1 MNISKIPME
10 ISNKYKEI
18 NFLHNDISNDLYD
31 LYKDSSYIAVD
42 TEAMGLVHGRDR
54 LCLIQISNEINLI
67 SCVKIDSKT
76 SYSNNLKTLFENEKI
91 TKIFHYARFD
101 VAALKCN
108 LGINT
113 KNIFCTKIASKLA
126 RTYTN
131 KHGLKDLI
139 NELLGIELDK
149 SSQSSDW
156 GSNEHLTQNQLD
168 YAANDVRYLIDAMH
182 KLKVILKREGRYEL
196 AKQCFRTV
204 PVHSDLD
211 ILKFSNVFDH

>member
-1 MNISKIPME
+1 MIIDNKNI
-10 ISNKYKEI
+10 
-18 NFLHNDISNDLYD
+18 DLFYGDLTTDLFD
-31 LYKDSSYIAVD
+31 LYKKSSYLAID
-42 TEAMGLVHGRDR
+42 TEAMGLIHGRDR
-54 LCLIQISNEINLI
+54 LCLVQICNESKRT
-67 SCVKIDSKT
+67 SCVKIELNT
-76 SYSNNLKTLFENEKI
+76 SESPYLKRLLEDEKI

-156 GSNEHLTQNQLD
+156 GSIEDLTKDQLD
-168 YAANDVRYLIDAMH
+168 YAANDVRYLIEAMN
-182 KLKVILKREGRYEL
+182 KLKVILKRENRYEL
-196 AKQCFRTV
+196 AKKCFMTV
-204 PVHSDLD
+204 NVHADLD
-211 ILKFSNVFDH
+211 ILKFSNIFEH

>member
-1 MNISKIPME
+1 ME
-10 ISNKYKEI
+10 KSEENKKI
-18 NFLHNDISNDLYD
+18 NFYHNDISSDLYNI
-31 LYKDSSYIAVD
+31 YKTSSYIAVD
-42 TEAMGLVHGRDR
+42 TEAMGLIHGRDR
-54 LCLIQISNEINLI
+54 LCLVQICNELNLT
-67 SCVKIDSKT
+67 SCIKIALNT
-76 SYSNNLKTLFENEKI
+76 SYSPNLQNLFEDEKI
-91 TKIFHYARFD
+91 LKIFHYARFD

-156 GSNEHLTQNQLD
+156 GSDADLTREQIE
-168 YAANDVRYLIDAMH
+168 YAANDVRYLIEAMH
-182 KLKVILKREGRYEL
+182 KLKIILQREGRQDL
-196 AKQCFRTV
+196 AQRCFKTI
-204 PVHSDLD
+204 PIYADLD
-211 ILKFSNVFDH
+211 ILKFSNIFEH

>member
-1 MNISKIPME
+1 MQRGE
-10 ISNKYKEI
+10 ENKKI
-18 NFLHNDISNDLYD
+18 NFYHNDISSDLYN
-31 LYKDSSYIAVD
+31 LYKNSSYIAVD
-42 TEAMGLVHGRDR
+42 TEAMGLIHGRDR
-54 LCLIQISNEINLI
+54 LCLVQICNELNLT
-67 SCVKIDSKT
+67 SCIKIELKT
-76 SYSNNLKTLFENEKI
+76 SSSPNLQNLFEDEKI
-91 TKIFHYARFD
+91 LKIFHYARFD

-156 GSNEHLTQNQLD
+156 GSDSDLTSEQID
-168 YAANDVRYLIDAMH
+168 YAANDVRYLIEAMH
-182 KLKVILKREGRYEL
+182 KLTVILQREGRQDL
-196 AKQCFRTV
+196 AQKCFNTV
-204 PVHSDLD
+204 PVYADLD
-211 ILKFSNVFDH
+211 ILKFSNIFEH

>member
-1 MNISKIPME
+1 MTME
-10 ISNKYKEI
+10 NKNVDLIY
-18 NFLHNDISNDLYD
+18 NDLTLD
-31 LYKDSSYIAVD
+31 LYNFYQKSSYLAVD
-42 TEAMGLVHGRDR
+42 TEAMGLIHGRDR
-54 LCLIQISNEINLI
+54 LCLVQICNEFKRT
-67 SCVKIDSKT
+67 SCIKIELNT
-76 SYSNNLKTLFENEKI
+76 SSSPHLKALLEDDKI

-108 LGINT
+108 LEINT

-139 NELLGIELDK
+139 NELLGVELDK

-156 GSNEHLTQNQLD
+156 GSREDLTAEQIN

-182 KLKVILKREGRYEL
+182 KLEIILKRDERYKL
-196 AKQCFRTV
+196 ALECFKTI
-204 PVHSDLD
+204 PVHADLD
-211 ILKFSNVFDH
+211 ILKFSNIFEH